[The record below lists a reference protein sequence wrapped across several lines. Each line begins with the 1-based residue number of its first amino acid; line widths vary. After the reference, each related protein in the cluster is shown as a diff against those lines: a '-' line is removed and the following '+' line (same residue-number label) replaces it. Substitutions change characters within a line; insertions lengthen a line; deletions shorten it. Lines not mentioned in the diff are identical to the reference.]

1 VLAELAEAS
10 GGGITDP
17 AQTGRR
23 LPDWE
28 DNRIRDLARQWARS

>member
-10 GGGITDP
+10 GAASPIRPRQVGGY
-17 AQTGRR
+17 
-23 LPDWE
+23 PDWE